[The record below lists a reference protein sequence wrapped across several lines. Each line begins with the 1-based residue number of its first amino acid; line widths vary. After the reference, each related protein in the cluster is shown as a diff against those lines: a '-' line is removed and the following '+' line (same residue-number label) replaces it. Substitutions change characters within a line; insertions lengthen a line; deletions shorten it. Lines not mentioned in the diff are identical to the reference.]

1 MYHGG
6 DPVLHGTRYIIAAF
20 LLLDAYEIQDEDEE
34 EREKGKDDLD
44 IAHVNQDNIKEY
56 LQSLLTSTLHMPCYF
71 DTSHSSSIDTSATA
85 VASTATSSFINTK
98 GANTAF
104 SFGFGL

>member
-20 LLLDAYEIQDEDEE
+20 LLLDAYEIDEE
-34 EREKGKDDLD
+34 EEEEEGGSDGVD
-44 IAHVNQDNIKEY
+44 IAHVNQSTIKEY
-56 LQSLLTSTLHMPCYF
+56 LQSLLSSTLHMPCYF
-71 DTSHSSSIDTSATA
+71 DTSSHSVTKSATA
-85 VASTATSSFINTK
+85 AAASCAVINTEDEEAK
-98 GANTAF
+98 TTF